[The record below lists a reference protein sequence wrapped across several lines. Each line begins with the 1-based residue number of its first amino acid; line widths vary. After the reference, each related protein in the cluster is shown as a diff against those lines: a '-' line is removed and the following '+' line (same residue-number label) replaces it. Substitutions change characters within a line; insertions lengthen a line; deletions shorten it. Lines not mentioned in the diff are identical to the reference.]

1 MFTESAHITL
11 IACRVVGLA
20 LISCNIAVVARVQS
34 GIGIGVKS
42 LLVFIG
48 EIGRHGGWDC
58 RFPADCHSYQ
68 YGADE

>member
-1 MFTESAHITL
+1 MFAESAHITL

-20 LISCNIAVVARVQS
+20 LIVCNIAVVARVQS

-42 LLVFIG
+42 LLIVIG

-58 RFPADCHSYQ
+58 CSPADCYSCQ
-68 YGADE
+68 YGTDK